1 MTGSQTAVTDRWHL
15 VLGGPGGPA
24 LPDEPQAFV
33 PLAQRCRLAL
43 PAGSSLASHMMPLV
57 SVVLPARNAAATIA
71 RAVASIQSQTLRDWE
86 LVALDD
92 GSKDATRFILI
103 EMAQLDPRIRVL
115 RTKAGIAG
123 ALNAGIAA
131 ATGEFVARMDADD
144 ECAPDRLEKQ
154 AAFLAARPEIGVVGC
169 RVDFGG
175 DRAVSAGYALH
186 VDWVNSLLTPEEIH
200 LNRFVESPF
209 AHPSVMFRRV
219 LVQEHGGYRDGE
231 FPEDYEL
238 WLRWMDLDVK
248 MAKLPE
254 TLLTWHDLPERASRT
269 DPRYSPEAFY
279 QLKAHWLAEWLKRE
293 LPPER
298 SVWVWGAGRPTRQ
311 RAAHLAAEGVKIAGY
326 IDVDAKKTNKKIG
339 GVPVVGA
346 DRLPPKETGF
356 VLGYVGTRGARD
368 LIRAALV
375 KSGRREGLDFLMC
388 A

>member
-1 MTGSQTAVTDRWHL
+1 
-15 VLGGPGGPA
+15 
-24 LPDEPQAFV
+24 
-33 PLAQRCRLAL
+33 
-43 PAGSSLASHMMPLV
+43 MPLV
-57 SVVLPARNAAATIA
+57 SVVLPACNAAATIA

-115 RTKAGIAG
+115 RTKSGIAG

-131 ATGEFVARMDADD
+131 ATGEYIARMDADD
-144 ECAPDRLEKQ
+144 ESAPERLEKQ
-154 AAFLAARPEIGVVGC
+154 AAFLAARPDVGVVGC
-169 RVDFGG
+169 RVEFGG
-175 DRAVSAGYALH
+175 DRARSEGYALH
-186 VDWVNSLLTPEEIH
+186 VDWVNSLLTPEEIAA
-200 LNRFVESPF
+200 NRFVESPF
-209 AHPSVMFRRV
+209 AHPSVMFRRA
-219 LVQEHGGYRDGE
+219 LVEEHGGYRKGD

-254 TLLTWHDLPERASRT
+254 TLFTWHDLPGRLSRT

-279 QLKAHWLAEWLKRE
+279 KLKAHWIAEWLKRE

-298 SVWVWGAGRPTRQ
+298 AVWVWGAGRPTRQ
-311 RAAHLAAEGVKIAGY
+311 RAAHLSAEGVKIAGY
-326 IDVDAKKTNKKIG
+326 VDVDAKKTDKKVG
-339 GVPVVGA
+339 GVPVVA
-346 DRLPPKETGF
+346 PDRLPAKEASF

-368 LIRAALV
+368 YIRSVLV
-375 KSGRREGLDFLMC
+375 KSGRHEGRDFLMC